1 MTESV
6 SQDIGIF
13 MAYVISLNPAG
24 VRYYS
29 LGWSEAEPQ
38 DKVHFKRSPLWATQ
52 HHILLRMS
60 PLALI
65 VYRKFIIVRGLNDSC

>member
-13 MAYVISLNPAG
+13 LAYVISLNPAG

-38 DKVHFKRSPLWATQ
+38 DKVQF
-52 HHILLRMS
+52 
-60 PLALI
+60 
-65 VYRKFIIVRGLNDSC
+65 